1 MKKLITG
8 LASGLVTQFGKLG
21 DKLASLLFNKP
32 PKPAK
37 PKKPTKPTK

>member
-1 MKKLITG
+1 MKNLIAG

-21 DKLASLLFNKP
+21 DKIMGLFKKPAKP

-37 PKKPTKPTK
+37 PRK